1 MPFGFRRFYK
11 KLNEKNLVL
20 LLIILPVVT
29 IFIIFMNLPSDL
41 NKTVEK
47 IQIERF
53 VNKFHLLTTTKQLNL
68 DDNLQQNK
76 GLDEGDEGDGFK
88 QQLVPPHDDE
98 HDTDLSKMNNTMRRR
113 DKIKEVTTQ
122 VYLHLNKHYLKYIV
136 GLLRWHYLLGA
147 IMKSMHGART
157 S

>member
-47 IQIERF
+47 IRIEKF

-76 GLDEGDEGDGFK
+76 FKDANDLDEGDEGDGFK
-88 QQLVPPHDDE
+88 QQLIPPHDDE
-98 HDTDLSKMNNTMRRR
+98 QETDLSKMNNTMRRR
-113 DKIKEVTTQ
+113 DKIKEVTTTQ
-122 VYLHLNKHYLKYIV
+122 VYIF
-136 GLLRWHYLLGA
+136 
-147 IMKSMHGART
+147 T
-157 S
+157 F

>member
-47 IQIERF
+47 IRIERF

-68 DDNLQQNK
+68 DDNLQQNN
-76 GLDEGDEGDGFK
+76 GLDEGDGFK
-88 QQLVPPHDDE
+88 QKLIPPHDDE

-113 DKIKEVTTQ
+113 DKIKEVTTTTQ
-122 VYLHLNKHYLKYIV
+122 VYIYI
-136 GLLRWHYLLGA
+136 L
-147 IMKSMHGART
+147 INII
-157 S
+157 